1 MRFGTLLSLGHGVTC
16 YGFLLISRLGLL
28 MRVLLLSAYDA
39 VSHRYWAQ
47 SLMAQLDE
55 VSWTLLSLPPR
66 HFAWRIRGNPLSW
79 MLKEPATLSQ
89 HYDVVL
95 ATSMVDLATLV
106 GLFPHLGRAK
116 KIVYF
121 HENQFA
127 YPESSDQMPQV
138 EAKMVNLYTAL
149 AADSVVFNSA
159 YNRDSFID
167 GARAFLKKMPE
178 NLPAAKPLD
187 ALRERAGVLPVP
199 IPISRPE
206 SQHKTN
212 PQRIVWNHRWE
223 YDKNPDD
230 FFAVLFALSDAGVTF
245 ELAVLGQR
253 FRQTPT
259 IFAHAEQRLARH
271 IVAWGPQPEEVYRE
285 LLDSAGI
292 VVSTTWHEFQGL
304 AIMEATQRGALPL
317 VPDRLCFPA
326 LYPSVYRYDGTREGL
341 YARLFAWL
349 TEPTTRP
356 GPIDT
361 TAWEWPA
368 WREAYRQLLAV
379 KA

>member
-1 MRFGTLLSLGHGVTC
+1 
-16 YGFLLISRLGLL
+16 
-28 MRVLLLSAYDA
+28 MRVLLLSAYEA

-47 SLMAQLDE
+47 SLMAQLEE
-55 VSWTLLSLPPR
+55 VSWTQLSLPPR

-79 MLKEPATLSQ
+79 MLKEHDTLSQ
-89 HYDVVL
+89 SFDVVL

-116 KIVYF
+116 KVVYF

-178 NLPAAKPLD
+178 NLPAAKPLE
-187 ALRERAGVLPVP
+187 AIRERAMVLPVP
-199 IPISRPE
+199 IPDSTAPE
-206 SQHKTN
+206 NLAPENVELENLASKNLAPCQQTAFQKMV
-212 PQRIVWNHRWE
+212 PQRIIWNHRWE

-230 FFAVLFALSDAGVTF
+230 FFTVLFALSEAGVAF

-253 FRQTPT
+253 FRQVPA
-259 IFAHAEQRLARH
+259 IFAEAEQRLAKH
-271 IVAWGPQPEEVYRE
+271 IVAWGPQPEEAYRE
-285 LLDSAGI
+285 LLDSADI

-304 AIMEATQRGALPL
+304 AIMEAAQRGALPL
-317 VPDRLCFPA
+317 VPHRLCFPA
-326 LYPSVYRYDGTREGL
+326 LYPPAYRYDGTREGL
-341 YARLFAWL
+341 YDRLSAWL
-349 TEPTTRP
+349 NDPATRP
-356 GPIDT
+356 ELLDT

-368 WREAYRQLLAV
+368 WREAYRQLLMSST
-379 KA
+379 

>member
-1 MRFGTLLSLGHGVTC
+1 
-16 YGFLLISRLGLL
+16 
-28 MRVLLLSAYDA
+28 MRVLLLSAYEA

-47 SLMAQLDE
+47 SLMAQLDDIE
-55 VSWTLLSLPPR
+55 WTLLSLPPR

-79 MLKEPATLSQ
+79 MLKAHDTLSQ
-89 HYDVVL
+89 AFDVVL

-116 KIVYF
+116 KVVYF

-178 NLPAAKPLD
+178 NLPAAKPLE
-187 ALRERAGVLPVP
+187 ALRERAMVMPVP
-199 IPISRPE
+199 IGDSSEPGHQRAFK
-206 SQHKTN
+206 KTV

-230 FFAVLFALSDAGVTF
+230 FFTVLFALSDAGVAF

-253 FRQTPT
+253 FRQVPA
-259 IFAHAEQRLARH
+259 IFAEAEQRLAKHLSLIH
-271 IVAWGPQPEEVYRE
+271 I
-285 LLDSAGI
+285 
-292 VVSTTWHEFQGL
+292 
-304 AIMEATQRGALPL
+304 
-317 VPDRLCFPA
+317 
-326 LYPSVYRYDGTREGL
+326 
-341 YARLFAWL
+341 
-349 TEPTTRP
+349 
-356 GPIDT
+356 
-361 TAWEWPA
+361 
-368 WREAYRQLLAV
+368 
-379 KA
+379 

>member
-1 MRFGTLLSLGHGVTC
+1 MQ
-16 YGFLLISRLGLL
+16 
-28 MRVLLLSAYDA
+28 VLLLSAYEA

-47 SLMAQLDE
+47 SLMTQLNE

-79 MLKEPATLSQ
+79 MLKEHATLNQ
-89 HYDVVL
+89 HFDVVL
-95 ATSMVDLATLV
+95 ATSMVDLATLI
-106 GLFPHLGRAK
+106 GLFPHLGHAK

-149 AADSVVFNSA
+149 AADTVVFNSA

-178 NLPAAKPLD
+178 NLPAFKPLEV
-187 ALRERAGVLPVP
+187 LRACAHVLPVP
-199 IPISRPE
+199 IPASRTA
-206 SQHKTN
+206 QHLRTI

-230 FFAVLFALSDAGVTF
+230 FFTVLYALSEANVSF

-253 FRQTPT
+253 FRHTPA
-259 IFAHAEQRLARH
+259 IFAKAEQRLAKH
-271 IVAWGPQPEEVYRE
+271 IVAWGPQPEQMYRE

-292 VVSTTWHEFQGL
+292 VISTTWHEFQGL
-304 AIMEATQRGALPL
+304 AIMEAAQRGALPL

-326 LYPSVYRYDGTREGL
+326 LYPPAYRYNGTREGL
-341 YARLFAWL
+341 YARLRDWL
-349 TEPTTRP
+349 TETTSRP
-356 GPIDT
+356 EPIDT

-368 WREAYRQLLAV
+368 WREAYRKLLTD
-379 KA
+379 

>member
-1 MRFGTLLSLGHGVTC
+1 MQ
-16 YGFLLISRLGLL
+16 
-28 MRVLLLSAYDA
+28 VLLLSAYEA
-39 VSHRYWAQ
+39 VSHRYWAE

-55 VSWTLLSLPPR
+55 NSWTLLSLPPR

-79 MLKEPATLSQ
+79 MLKEHATLSQ
-89 HYDVVL
+89 PYDVVL
-95 ATSMVDLATLV
+95 ATSMVDLATLI

-116 KIVYF
+116 KVVYF

-149 AADSVVFNSA
+149 AADCVVFNSA

-178 NLPAAKPLD
+178 NLPVAKPLE
-187 ALRERAGVLPVP
+187 ALRLRAEVVPVP
-199 IPISRPE
+199 IADRTKSR
-206 SQHKTN
+206 QQTAVN
-212 PQRIVWNHRWE
+212 NTVPQRIVWNHRWE

-230 FFAVLFALSDAGVTF
+230 FFAVLFALSDAGVMF

-253 FRQTPT
+253 FRQSPA
-259 IFAHAEQRLARH
+259 IFEEAKQRLARH
-271 IVAWGPQPEEVYRE
+271 IVAWGPQPEEEYRE

-304 AIMEATQRGALPL
+304 AIMEAAQRGALPL

-326 LYPSVYRYDGTREGL
+326 LYPPTYRYDGSREGL
-341 YARLFAWL
+341 YTRLNAWL
-349 TEPTTRP
+349 TDPASRP
-356 GPIDT
+356 ELLDT
-361 TAWEWPA
+361 TAWEWSA
-368 WREAYRQLLAV
+368 WDEPYRQLLVV
-379 KA
+379 KG

>member
-1 MRFGTLLSLGHGVTC
+1 
-16 YGFLLISRLGLL
+16 
-28 MRVLLLSAYDA
+28 MRVLLLSAYEA

-47 SLMAQLDE
+47 SLMANLDD

-79 MLKEPATLSQ
+79 MLKESTTLSQ
-89 HYDVVL
+89 SFDVVL
-95 ATSMVDLATLV
+95 ATSMVDLATLI
-106 GLFPHLGRAK
+106 GLFPHLGQAK
-116 KIVYF
+116 KVVYF

-138 EAKMVNLYTAL
+138 EAKMVNLYTAF

-178 NLPAAKPLD
+178 NLPAAKPLE
-187 ALRERAGVLPVP
+187 ALRKRAHVLPVP
-199 IPISRPE
+199 IPCPSRNKFR
-206 SQHKTN
+206 QQAI
-212 PQRIVWNHRWE
+212 PQCIVWNHRWE
-223 YDKNPDD
+223 YDKNPND
-230 FFAVLFALSDAGVTF
+230 FFEVLFDLSTAGVAF

-253 FRQTPT
+253 FRQSPE
-259 IFAHAEQRLARH
+259 IFEEAEQRLAKH
-271 IVAWGPQPEEVYRE
+271 IIAWGPQPEVEYRE

-304 AIMEATQRGALPL
+304 AIMEAAQHGALPL

-326 LYPSVYRYDGTREGL
+326 LYPAEYRYDGTREAL
-341 YARLFAWL
+341 YARLYAWL
-349 TEPTTRP
+349 TDSTTRP
-356 GPIDT
+356 GPLDT
-361 TAWEWPA
+361 TDWEWPA
-368 WREAYRQLLAV
+368 WRDAYRQLLVA
-379 KA
+379 KE

>member
-1 MRFGTLLSLGHGVTC
+1 
-16 YGFLLISRLGLL
+16 
-28 MRVLLLSAYDA
+28 MRVLLLSAYEA

-66 HFAWRIRGNPLSW
+66 HFSWRIRGNPLSW
-79 MLKEPATLSQ
+79 MLKEHDTLSQ
-89 HYDVVL
+89 SYEVVL
-95 ATSMVDLATLV
+95 VTSMVDLATLI

-127 YPESSDQMPQV
+127 YPESSDQIPQV

-167 GARAFLKKMPE
+167 GARVFLKKMPE
-178 NLPAAKPLD
+178 NLPAAKPLE
-187 ALRERAGVLPVP
+187 ALRERSQVLPVP
-199 IPISRPE
+199 IPDSSASR
-206 SQHKTN
+206 QHMAVQKTV

-230 FFAVLFALSDAGVTF
+230 FFAVLFALSDAGVAF

-253 FRQTPT
+253 FREAPA
-259 IFAHAEQRLARH
+259 IFDEAEQRLAKH
-271 IVAWGPQPEEVYRE
+271 IVAWGPQPEEMYRE

-304 AIMEATQRGALPL
+304 AIMEAAQRGALPL

-326 LYPSVYRYDGTREGL
+326 LYPSAYRYDGTREGL
-341 YARLFAWL
+341 YERLHAWL
-349 TEPTTRP
+349 TDPAARPEPL
-356 GPIDT
+356 DT

-368 WREAYRQLLAV
+368 WRDAYRALIERS
-379 KA
+379 

>member
-1 MRFGTLLSLGHGVTC
+1 
-16 YGFLLISRLGLL
+16 
-28 MRVLLLSAYDA
+28 
-39 VSHRYWAQ
+39 
-47 SLMAQLDE
+47 
-55 VSWTLLSLPPR
+55 
-66 HFAWRIRGNPLSW
+66 
-79 MLKEPATLSQ
+79 
-89 HYDVVL
+89 
-95 ATSMVDLATLV
+95 
-106 GLFPHLGRAK
+106 
-116 KIVYF
+116 
-121 HENQFA
+121 
-127 YPESSDQMPQV
+127 MPQV

-271 IVAWGPQPEEVYRE
+271 IVAWGPQPEEAYRE

>member
-1 MRFGTLLSLGHGVTC
+1 
-16 YGFLLISRLGLL
+16 
-28 MRVLLLSAYDA
+28 MRVLLLSAYEA

-47 SLMAQLDE
+47 SLMAQLEE
-55 VSWTLLSLPPR
+55 VSWTQLSLPPR

-79 MLKEPATLSQ
+79 MLKEHDTLSQ
-89 HYDVVL
+89 SFDVVL

-116 KIVYF
+116 KVVYF

-178 NLPAAKPLD
+178 NLPAAKPLE
-187 ALRERAGVLPVP
+187 AIRERAMVLPVP
-199 IPISRPE
+199 IPDSTAPE
-206 SQHKTN
+206 NLAPCQQTAFQKMV
-212 PQRIVWNHRWE
+212 PQRIIWNHRWE

-230 FFAVLFALSDAGVTF
+230 FFTVLFALSEAGVAF

-253 FRQTPT
+253 FRQVPA
-259 IFAHAEQRLARH
+259 IFAEAEQRLAKH
-271 IVAWGPQPEEVYRE
+271 IVAWGPQPEEAYRE
-285 LLDSAGI
+285 LLDSADI

-304 AIMEATQRGALPL
+304 AIMEAAQRGALPL

-326 LYPSVYRYDGTREGL
+326 LYPPAYRYDGTREGL
-341 YARLFAWL
+341 YDRLSAWL
-349 TEPTTRP
+349 NDPATRP
-356 GPIDT
+356 ELLDT

-368 WREAYRQLLAV
+368 WREAYR
-379 KA
+379 

>member
-1 MRFGTLLSLGHGVTC
+1 
-16 YGFLLISRLGLL
+16 
-28 MRVLLLSAYDA
+28 MRVLLLSAYEA
-39 VSHRYWAQ
+39 VSHRYWAH

-55 VSWTLLSLPPR
+55 FSWTLLSLPPR

-79 MLKEPATLSQ
+79 MLKEHDTLNQSF
-89 HYDVVL
+89 DVVL

-116 KIVYF
+116 KVVYF

-127 YPESSDQMPQV
+127 YPESSDQVSQV
-138 EAKMVNLYTAL
+138 EAKMVNLYAAL

-159 YNRDSFID
+159 YNRDSLID

-178 NLPAAKPLD
+178 NLPVAKPLEELRGR
-187 ALRERAGVLPVP
+187 ALVLPVP
-199 IPISRPE
+199 IADSSERLP
-206 SQHKTN
+206 QAAVHKTV
-212 PQRIVWNHRWE
+212 PHRIVWNHRWE

-230 FFAVLFALSDAGVTF
+230 FFAVLFALSDAGAAF

-253 FRQTPT
+253 FRQTPA
-259 IFAHAEQRLARH
+259 IFAEAEQRLAPH
-271 IVAWGPQPEEVYRE
+271 IVAWGPQPEEAYRA

-304 AIMEATQRGALPL
+304 AIMEAAQRGALPL

-326 LYPSVYRYDGTREGL
+326 LYPPAYRYDGTRQGL
-341 YARLFAWL
+341 YDRLTAWL
-349 TEPTTRP
+349 TDPASRP
-356 GPIDT
+356 ETLDT
-361 TAWEWPA
+361 SAWEWPA
-368 WREAYRQLLAV
+368 WRRAYRQLLMDSA
-379 KA
+379 

>member
-1 MRFGTLLSLGHGVTC
+1 
-16 YGFLLISRLGLL
+16 
-28 MRVLLLSAYDA
+28 MRVLLLSAYEA

-47 SLMAQLDE
+47 SLMAQLDDIE
-55 VSWTLLSLPPR
+55 WTLLTLPPR

-79 MLKEPATLSQ
+79 MLKDHDTLSQ
-89 HYDVVL
+89 SFDVVL
-95 ATSMVDLATLV
+95 ATSMVDLATLI
-106 GLFPHLGRAK
+106 GLFPHLGQAK

-178 NLPAAKPLD
+178 NLPAAKPLE
-187 ALRERAGVLPVP
+187 ALRERAKVFPVP
-199 IPISRPE
+199 IADS
-206 SQHKTN
+206 SALGQQSVVKQAV

-230 FFAVLFALSDAGVTF
+230 FFAVLFALSEAGVAF

-253 FRQTPT
+253 FRQTPA
-259 IFAHAEQRLARH
+259 IFEEAEQRLAKH
-271 IVAWGPQPEEVYRE
+271 IIAWGPQPEVAYRE

-304 AIMEATQRGALPL
+304 ATMEAAQRGALPL

-326 LYPSVYRYDGTREGL
+326 LYPAAYRYDGTREGL
-341 YARLFAWL
+341 YTRLYAWL
-349 TEPTTRP
+349 TDPTSRPEPL
-356 GPIDT
+356 DT
-361 TAWEWPA
+361 TAWQWPA
-368 WREAYRQLLAV
+368 WRGAYRQLLGASGR
-379 KA
+379 

>member
-1 MRFGTLLSLGHGVTC
+1 
-16 YGFLLISRLGLL
+16 
-28 MRVLLLSAYDA
+28 MRVLLLSAYEA
-39 VSHRYWAQ
+39 VSHRYWAK
-47 SLMAQLDE
+47 SLMAQLEE
-55 VSWTLLSLPPR
+55 VSWMQLSLPPR

-79 MLKEPATLSQ
+79 MLKEHDTLSQ
-89 HYDVVL
+89 SFDVVL

-116 KIVYF
+116 KVVYF

-178 NLPAAKPLD
+178 NLPAAKPLE
-187 ALRERAGVLPVP
+187 AIRERAMVLPVP
-199 IPISRPE
+199 IPDSLAPKNVALE
-206 SQHKTN
+206 NLASKNLASKNLAPCQQTAFQKTV

-230 FFAVLFALSDAGVTF
+230 FFAVLFALSEAGVAF

-253 FRQTPT
+253 FRQVPA
-259 IFAHAEQRLARH
+259 IFVEAEQRLAKH
-271 IVAWGPQPEEVYRE
+271 IVAWGPQPEVAYRE
-285 LLDSAGI
+285 LLDSANI

-304 AIMEATQRGALPL
+304 AIMEAAQHGALPL

-326 LYPSVYRYDGTREGL
+326 LYPPAYRYDGTRVGL
-341 YARLFAWL
+341 YDRLSAWL
-349 TEPTTRP
+349 TDPAARP
-356 GPIDT
+356 ERLDT

-368 WREAYRQLLAV
+368 WREAYRRLLMSST
-379 KA
+379 

>member
-1 MRFGTLLSLGHGVTC
+1 
-16 YGFLLISRLGLL
+16 
-28 MRVLLLSAYDA
+28 MRVLLLSAYEA
-39 VSHRYWAQ
+39 VSHRYWAK
-47 SLMAQLDE
+47 SLMAQLDDIE
-55 VSWTLLSLPPR
+55 WTLLSLPPR

-79 MLKEPATLSQ
+79 MLKEHDTLSQ
-89 HYDVVL
+89 AFDVVL

-116 KIVYF
+116 KVVYF

-178 NLPAAKPLD
+178 NLPAAKPLE
-187 ALRERAGVLPVP
+187 ALRERAMVMPVP
-199 IPISRPE
+199 IGDSPE
-206 SQHKTN
+206 PGHQTAFKKTV

-230 FFAVLFALSDAGVTF
+230 FFAVLFALSDAGVAF

-253 FRQTPT
+253 FRQVPA
-259 IFAHAEQRLARH
+259 IFAEAEQRLAKH
-271 IVAWGPQPEEVYRE
+271 IVAWGPQPEEAYRE
-285 LLDSAGI
+285 LLASAGI

-304 AIMEATQRGALPL
+304 AIMEAAQRGALPL

-326 LYPSVYRYDGTREGL
+326 LYPPAYRYDGSREGL
-341 YARLFAWL
+341 YSRLSIWL
-349 TEPTTRP
+349 TDPAARP
-356 GPIDT
+356 ECLDT
-361 TAWEWPA
+361 TPWMWPA
-368 WREAYRQLLAV
+368 WREAYRQLLLV
-379 KA
+379 ERV

>member
-271 IVAWGPQPEEVYRE
+271 IVAWGPQPEEAYRE

>member
-1 MRFGTLLSLGHGVTC
+1 
-16 YGFLLISRLGLL
+16 
-28 MRVLLLSAYDA
+28 MRVLLLSAYEA

-47 SLMAQLDE
+47 SLIAQLDE
-55 VSWTLLSLPPR
+55 VSWTLLTLPPR

-79 MLKEPATLSQ
+79 MLKEHDTLSQ
-89 HYDVVL
+89 SYEVVL
-95 ATSMVDLATLV
+95 ATSMVDLATLI

-127 YPESSDQMPQV
+127 YPESSDQIPQV

-178 NLPAAKPLD
+178 NLPAAKPLE
-187 ALRERAGVLPVP
+187 ALRERSQVLLVP
-199 IPISRPE
+199 ISDSSTSR
-206 SQHKTN
+206 QQTGVQKTV

-230 FFAVLFALSDAGVTF
+230 FFAVLFALSDAGVAF

-253 FRQTPT
+253 FRQTPA
-259 IFAHAEQRLARH
+259 IFDEAEQCLAKH
-271 IVAWGPQPEEVYRE
+271 IVAWGPQPEEMYRE

-304 AIMEATQRGALPL
+304 AIMEAAQRGALPL

-326 LYPSVYRYDGTREGL
+326 LYSPDYRYDGTREGL
-341 YARLFAWL
+341 YERLNAWL
-349 TEPTTRP
+349 TNPAARP
-356 GPIDT
+356 VPLDT
-361 TAWEWPA
+361 SVWEWPA
-368 WREAYRQLLAV
+368 WREAYRQLLSV
-379 KA
+379 EPV

>member
-1 MRFGTLLSLGHGVTC
+1 
-16 YGFLLISRLGLL
+16 
-28 MRVLLLSAYDA
+28 MRVLLLSAYEA
-39 VSHRYWAQ
+39 VSHRYWAN
-47 SLMAQLDE
+47 SLMTQLDDMA
-55 VSWTLLSLPPR
+55 WTLLSLPPR

-79 MLKEPATLSQ
+79 MLKERGTLSQ
-89 HYDVVL
+89 HFDVVL
-95 ATSMVDLATLV
+95 ATSMVDLATLI
-106 GLFPHLGRAK
+106 GLFPHLGNAR

-127 YPESSDQMPQV
+127 YPQSSDQMPQV

-178 NLPAAKPLD
+178 NLPAAKPLE
-187 ALRERAGVLPVP
+187 ALREQAHVLPVP
-199 IPISRPE
+199 IPARHEIHDHE
-206 SQHKTN
+206 KMTT
-212 PQRIVWNHRWE
+212 RIVWNHRWE

-230 FFAVLFALSDAGVTF
+230 FFAVLFALSDAGVAF

-253 FRQTPT
+253 FHQVPA
-259 IFAHAEQRLARH
+259 IFAQAEQRLARH
-271 IVAWGPQPEEVYRE
+271 LIAWGPQPEAEYRE
-285 LLDSAGI
+285 LLNSADI

-304 AIMEATQRGALPL
+304 AIMEAAQRGALPL

-326 LYPSVYRYDGTREGL
+326 LYPSAYRYDGTREGL
-341 YARLFAWL
+341 YSRLHAWL
-349 TEPTTRP
+349 TDPSARPEPLQ
-356 GPIDT
+356 T

-368 WREAYRQLLAV
+368 WRDAYRQLLEMPCSSTRLIQAV
-379 KA
+379 